1 MRVGVPV
8 QLPWYE
14 TFDPGLD
21 RLSVEEARGLQVERL
36 RAMVE
41 YCYYSSSF
49 WRRKLEGAG
58 VKPEDIRGL
67 EDVRRLPFTTRRE
80 LEEDQFEHPPF
91 GGYVCSHPST
101 WFRVFSTS
109 GTTGRP
115 LKRVVSYRDWEL
127 CVRWCLRR
135 WVEIS
140 GKQVVAYLHPVEGAF
155 GPSAATEA
163 WLRRGAMVVHL
174 GRYRS
179 EQKVRLIHELKPTSV
194 SGTAS
199 YLLYLGRLAE
209 EMGMPFYRLGSIRTV
224 GSVGEPGAA
233 LESTRERIRERWG
246 EVTVQDGYGLT
257 ELFTLGTNC
266 PYSPA
271 LHISGDVVLTEVVDP
286 RTGEPVPEGE
296 PGELVYTM
304 LVGDTQPLLR
314 YRSGDIGRLDPE
326 PRCACGSSWPRIARG
341 IEGRADEMI
350 WYRGVNVYPAAIE
363 QVVRAFRE
371 LSDEFQVVLR
381 GTVERPELVIRVEKV
396 TAAVPDGLEGAVASR
411 LREAL
416 GVGVQ
421 VELLEPGT
429 LPRTEYKARRVVD
442 LREGREHAGSNPC

>member
-1 MRVGVPV
+1 
-8 QLPWYE
+8 
-14 TFDPGLD
+14 
-21 RLSVEEARGLQVERL
+21 
-36 RAMVE
+36 
-41 YCYYSSSF
+41 
-49 WRRKLEGAG
+49 
-58 VKPEDIRGL
+58 
-67 EDVRRLPFTTRRE
+67 
-80 LEEDQFEHPPF
+80 
-91 GGYVCSHPST
+91 
-101 WFRVFSTS
+101 
-109 GTTGRP
+109 
-115 LKRVVSYRDWEL
+115 
-127 CVRWCLRR
+127 
-135 WVEIS
+135 
-140 GKQVVAYLHPVEGAF
+140 
-155 GPSAATEA
+155 
-163 WLRRGAMVVHL
+163 
-174 GRYRS
+174 
-179 EQKVRLIHELKPTSV
+179 
-194 SGTAS
+194 
-199 YLLYLGRLAE
+199 
-209 EMGMPFYRLGSIRTV
+209 MPFYRLGSIRTV

-341 IEGRADEMI
+341 IEGRADETI

-371 LSDEFQVVLR
+371 LSDNYRIVLR
-381 GTVERPELVIRVEKV
+381 GTFERPELVVQVEPA
-396 TAAVPDGLEGAVASR
+396 TDEPPEGLRERLEAR

-416 GVGVQ
+416 GVRAA
-421 VELLEPGT
+421 VEILRPGT
-429 LPRTEYKARRVVD
+429 LPPAEYKVRRVSD
-442 LREGREHAGSNPC
+442 ERREEVEP

>member
-1 MRVGVPV
+1 
-8 QLPWYE
+8 
-14 TFDPGLD
+14 
-21 RLSVEEARGLQVERL
+21 
-36 RAMVE
+36 
-41 YCYYSSSF
+41 
-49 WRRKLEGAG
+49 
-58 VKPEDIRGL
+58 L

-101 WFRVFSTS
+101 WYRVFSTS

-194 SGTAS
+194 FGTTS

-209 EMGMPFYRLGSIRTV
+209 EMGMPFTRLGSLRILSFGGEAG
-224 GSVGEPGAA
+224 GSAETNRQR
-233 LESTRERIRERWG
+233 LRERWG
-246 EVTVQDGYGLT
+246 EVTFLEGYGLT

-341 IEGRADEMI
+341 IEGRADETI

-371 LSDEFQVVLR
+371 LSDNYRIVLR
-381 GTVERPELVIRVEKV
+381 GTFERPELVVQVEPA
-396 TAAVPDGLEGAVASR
+396 TDEPPEGLRERLEAR

-416 GVGVQ
+416 GVRAA
-421 VELLEPGT
+421 VEILRPGT
-429 LPRTEYKARRVVD
+429 LPPAEYKVRRVSD
-442 LREGREHAGSNPC
+442 ERREEVEP